1 MGILK
6 DRGFPDDS
14 RTVCGFFFLNGIS
27 NFLIL
32 WKKGP
37 SACSNFG
44 SWILIGKFG
53 TEGMIGVFK
62 RFGQPPGLGILE
74 NGSVSGNMEI
84 RIMASDFELWMV
96 MGKFRNEML
105 QNFDRLSR
113 HRLGALIYKNGII
126 VFEYS
131 KYRFTLDK

>member
-1 MGILK
+1 M
-6 DRGFPDDS
+6 
-14 RTVCGFFFLNGIS
+14 VFFLGNR
-27 NFLIL
+27 
-32 WKKGP
+32 KKGP

-96 MGKFRNEML
+96 MG
-105 QNFDRLSR
+105 LSR

>member
-6 DRGFPDDS
+6 DRGFPDYS
-14 RTVCGFFFLNGIS
+14 WT
-27 NFLIL
+27 
-32 WKKGP
+32 GP

-53 TEGMIGVFK
+53 MEEMIG
-62 RFGQPPGLGILE
+62 FGQPPGLGILE

-84 RIMASDFELWMV
+84 QIMASDFELWMV
-96 MGKFRNEML
+96 MG
-105 QNFDRLSR
+105 LSR

-131 KYRFTLDK
+131 KYRFTLDKYRLI